1 MIEEFITY
9 KGCIYK
15 KIGELGCIIKQCPNC
30 NRQFFTKEQRKKYCC
45 NACKTEYWRKKHKNA
60 PSESP
65 VRGL

>member
-30 NRQFFTKEQRKKYCC
+30 NKQFFTKEQRKKYCR
-45 NACKTEYWRKKHKNA
+45 NACKTEYWRKNN
-60 PSESP
+60 
-65 VRGL
+65 